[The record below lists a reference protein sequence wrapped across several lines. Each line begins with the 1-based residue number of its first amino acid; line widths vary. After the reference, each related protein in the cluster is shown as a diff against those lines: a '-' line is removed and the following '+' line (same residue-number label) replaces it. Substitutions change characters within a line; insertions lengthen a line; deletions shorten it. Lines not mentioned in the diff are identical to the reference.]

1 MTNTG
6 QFVIF
11 RYNSS
16 MASKKNN
23 PLLPVYLI
31 SGEDELKRETVVK
44 RLRKRISTYGDLAF
58 NSDVFA
64 GEKATGEE
72 IVAAANTLPFASEVR
87 LVQVNNVDKLMQK
100 RSSPILL
107 HLLRPLFWRSSRR
120 SCRRIRV
127 CIRQ

>member
-1 MTNTG
+1 
-6 QFVIF
+6 
-11 RYNSS
+11 

-72 IVAAANTLPFASEVR
+72 IVAAANTLPVCE
-87 LVQVNNVDKLMQK
+87 
-100 RSSPILL
+100 RSTPCSGEQ
-107 HLLRPLFWRSSRR
+107 RR
-120 SCRRIRV
+120 QATQS
-127 CIRQ
+127 